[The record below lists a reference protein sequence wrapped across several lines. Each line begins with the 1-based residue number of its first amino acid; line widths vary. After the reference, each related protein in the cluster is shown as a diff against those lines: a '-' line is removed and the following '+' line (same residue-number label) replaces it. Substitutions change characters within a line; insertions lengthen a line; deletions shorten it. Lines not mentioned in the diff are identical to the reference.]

1 MSSPIQ
7 IRFEK
12 MDESTHIGREA
23 TMVVATTIAVSGTLG
38 EVSIPA
44 RTPDVLEWLR
54 KKLKQPGL
62 QFQGT
67 LSNTF
72 AVFATPTEEE
82 DETTNQ
88 HMLPTPFHD
97 DTFQGT
103 IVILKTTSSNPD
115 EYEKP
120 ATAYVDLLSSEY
132 DEYYASCTFEDEED
146 DDAKEDGDEDEEIAE
161 EEEEDEVPE
170 VDRTEMS
177 AHMIHCA
184 NVFVDHPLRTL
195 IREKFGSD
203 AIESAILTKCVHDA
217 QKWLVDIDWD
227 TPAFKEM
234 VRSRAMNLYRARALA
249 ETMTP
254 EEFVNTTEMDR
265 HPERWMVRMKE
276 VAEKDKALYSRKTT
290 ASAQMYCSGC
300 KRKTNC
306 DYYQM
311 QTRSAD
317 EPMTTFVTCLEC
329 DKRWKF

>member
-1 MSSPIQ
+1 MVI
-7 IRFEK
+7 
-12 MDESTHIGREA
+12 A
-23 TMVVATTIAVSGTLG
+23 TAIAVSGAVSDL
-38 EVSIPA
+38 SIPA
-44 RTPDVLEWLR
+44 RTTDVLEWLR
-54 KKLKQPGL
+54 KKTKQPGL

-67 LSNTF
+67 LPHEPTAY
-72 AVFATPTEEE
+72 AVFGCPTEEE

-88 HMLPTPFHD
+88 HMLPSPFQE

-103 IVILKTTSSNPD
+103 IVIMKPLAVNSD
-115 EYEKP
+115 EYAKP
-120 ATAYVDLLSSEY
+120 VTAYSDLPSSEY
-132 DEYYASCTFEDEED
+132 EEYYASCTFDEEEEQDDAD
-146 DDAKEDGDEDEEIAE
+146 DDEEKEDV
-161 EEEEDEVPE
+161 EEEDEVEEAVDETVEE
-170 VDRTEMS
+170 VS
-177 AHMIHCA
+177 AHMIRCA

-195 IREKFGSD
+195 VREKFGSD
-203 AIESAILTKCVHDA
+203 AIEIAILNRCIHDA
-217 QKWLVDIDWD
+217 QRWIVDIDWE

-234 VRSRAMNLYRARALA
+234 YRSRAMNLFQVRTLA

-254 EEFVNTTEMDR
+254 EEFVNTTEVDR
-265 HPERWMVRMKE
+265 HPERWVTRLKD

>member
-1 MSSPIQ
+1 
-7 IRFEK
+7 
-12 MDESTHIGREA
+12 
-23 TMVVATTIAVSGTLG
+23 MVVATTIAVAGTLG

-44 RTPDVLEWLR
+44 RTADVLDWLR
-54 KKLKQPGL
+54 KKYKQPGL
-62 QFQGT
+62 QFQGH
-67 LSNTF
+67 LRNDAVSF

-82 DETTNQ
+82 DESTNQ
-88 HMLPTPFHD
+88 HMLPTPFHE

-103 IVILKTTSSNPD
+103 IVILKPITSNTD
-115 EYEKP
+115 EYAKP
-120 ATAYVDLLSSEY
+120 ASAYSDLPSAEY
-132 DEYYASCTFEDEED
+132 DEYYASCTFD
-146 DDAKEDGDEDEEIAE
+146 DEDAEADPE
-161 EEEEDEVPE
+161 EEEEDEGEE
-170 VDRTEMS
+170 VVEEEEEVEPDNRVEMS

-195 IREKFGSD
+195 VKEKFGSD
-203 AIESAILTKCVHDA
+203 AIESAILNKCVHDA
-217 QKWLVDIDWD
+217 QKWLVDVDWE

-234 VRSRAMNLYRARALA
+234 YRSRAMNLYQTRTLA
-249 ETMTP
+249 ETLTP
-254 EEFVNTTEMDR
+254 EEFVQTSEVDR
-265 HPERWMVRMKE
+265 HPERWMARLKE
-276 VAEKDKALYSRKTT
+276 VAEKDKAMYSRKTT